1 MKLYRATEGTDPMV
15 TRFRLKAPTRAILGR
30 PGGQHTLVTLPAD
43 AVLEQQQ
50 PFQFSTTLFGMVTL
64 YWEGR
69 YYSIHMKDL
78 KRKAERVSRD

>member
-1 MKLYRATEGTDPMV
+1 MV
-15 TRFRLKAPTRAILGR
+15 TRFRLKAPTPAILGR

-43 AVLEQQQ
+43 AVLEQEQ
-50 PFQFSTTLFGMVTL
+50 PFQFSTTLFGTVTL

-78 KRKAERVSRD
+78 KRKAERVLRE